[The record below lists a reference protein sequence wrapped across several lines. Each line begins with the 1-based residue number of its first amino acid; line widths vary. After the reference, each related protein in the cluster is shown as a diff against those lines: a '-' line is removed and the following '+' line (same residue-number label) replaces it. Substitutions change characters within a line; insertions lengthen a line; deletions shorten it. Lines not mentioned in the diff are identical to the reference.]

1 MRLRKFLHTQIFKGN
16 FNYIC
21 NNIIGRH
28 GKSCIHI
35 VYVRI
40 LSDFRNLRNQ
50 VHQTFLYLQQRRTE
64 RQIPANNPISMN
76 RFLNAAIIVATFL
89 LYGCIKEK
97 NQGADLKVGDAL
109 PTFSVTMNDGS
120 TVSEQSLK
128 ENISLVMF
136 FHTTCPDCQRTLPEV
151 QRLYDEYKDSDTVRF
166 VLISREQEASAIE
179 SYWTTN
185 QLNMPYSAQTTR
197 EIYQLFAS
205 NRIPRIYISDRNG
218 IIQHIYTD
226 DPTPDYKEL
235 KSILED
241 YFQSQN

>member
-1 MRLRKFLHTQIFKGN
+1 
-16 FNYIC
+16 
-21 NNIIGRH
+21 
-28 GKSCIHI
+28 
-35 VYVRI
+35 
-40 LSDFRNLRNQ
+40 
-50 VHQTFLYLQQRRTE
+50 
-64 RQIPANNPISMN
+64 MN
-76 RFLNAAIIVATFL
+76 RFLNMAIIVATFL
-89 LYGCIKEK
+89 LSGCIKEK

-151 QRLYDEYKDSDTVRF
+151 QRLYDEYKDNDTVRF

-205 NRIPRIYISDRNG
+205 NRIPRIYISDRKYN
-218 IIQHIYTD
+218 
-226 DPTPDYKEL
+226 
-235 KSILED
+235 KSI
-241 YFQSQN
+241 YFI